1 MEPAPTCAFP
11 LIGIFSECFN
21 WALGVLNRLPPSP
34 SVFQLGG
41 NSLGIFQLSPTQY
54 LDPGWVFPPV
64 FSLPTPTQD
73 LTEREQVPAMPHEI
87 KIQDLNQ
94 YGRSE
99 DQERLTQICLELL
112 RKQMAQGAYAG
123 TMALISHRVQQR
135 RDICSVSL
143 RVGHQNFWQKKNI
156 YIYSQNLKVESY
168 FIWWE

>member
-1 MEPAPTCAFP
+1 
-11 LIGIFSECFN
+11 
-21 WALGVLNRLPPSP
+21 
-34 SVFQLGG
+34 
-41 NSLGIFQLSPTQY
+41 
-54 LDPGWVFPPV
+54 
-64 FSLPTPTQD
+64 
-73 LTEREQVPAMPHEI
+73 MPHEI

-143 RVGHQNFWQKKNI
+143 RVGHQNF
-156 YIYSQNLKVESY
+156 
-168 FIWWE
+168 